1 MIWTIII
8 GFVVGLLARAI
19 KPGSD
24 SMGWILTILLGIVGS
39 LVGNFIASGLGLHV
53 NGGFGGLILSII
65 GAIIVLAV
73 YEFIAKRR

>member
-39 LVGNFIASGLGLHV
+39 LVGNFIASGLGLRV